1 MMGRRSA
8 VKLLALACTAGILAA
23 IYAHI
28 DLSQLLHRL
37 LDAHPGY
44 FALALFLF
52 IPQILVTS
60 VRWRVMMARIRPLDL
75 GESIRMVMA
84 GKALNALVPSK
95 LGEMSKAYFLKMGA
109 QVDMAQSVS
118 AVILE
123 KILDMGGLCTML
135 LMGIILTPE
144 SSEAVWLGGAI
155 SAGVLVSMTLLF
167 LLPLGA
173 LGQLLS
179 RGGKLAGRV
188 GQLLTGWQA
197 VLAGWK
203 GRGGAL
209 PWILVLSVLLWGLH
223 VLQIYLFFPSLRHPV
238 PLAPA
243 LAYIPLGIVA
253 GLLPI
258 TIGGMGTRDSALIL
272 LFSTYAD
279 PAVMAGIGLLC
290 SLRYWMDTLLGV
302 PFFHWYTSKMSGGTR
317 LGA

>member
-1 MMGRRSA
+1 MRGGRSWMKA
-8 VKLLALACTAGILAA
+8 MAMVCTVGILLA

-28 DLSQLLHRL
+28 DLSQLLQRL
-37 LDAHPGY
+37 MNVHPGY

-52 IPQILVTS
+52 IPQVLVTS
-60 VRWRVMMARIRPLDL
+60 VRWRTMVSRIRPMDL
-75 GESIRMVMA
+75 GESVQMVMA

-95 LGEMSKAYFLKMGA
+95 LGEISKAYFLKMGA
-109 QVDMAQSVS
+109 QVDTAQSVS

-123 KILDMGGLCTML
+123 KVLDMGGLCTML
-135 LMGIILTPE
+135 LLGVLLSPE
-144 SSEAVWLGGAI
+144 SNELIWVGAAI
-155 SAGVLVSMTLLF
+155 AGGVLASVTILL

-173 LGQLLS
+173 VGEALCKRGGRWKRLGQLL
-179 RGGKLAGRV
+179 AGCHV
-188 GQLLTGWQA
+188 VLT
-197 VLAGWK
+197 GWK

-209 PWILVLSVLLWGLH
+209 PRILMLSMLVSGLH
-223 VLQIYLFFPSLRHPV
+223 MLQIYLFFPSLRHPV

-243 LAYIPLGIVA
+243 LAYIPLGILA

-272 LFSTYAD
+272 LFSSYAD

-302 PFFHWYTSKMSGGTR
+302 PFFHWYTSRMAGPTR